1 MFARK
6 EQLMDSSQLSTRAH
20 TLITAVLSY
29 IGFIAAYFIRFY
41 LMPGVINYS
50 FTLYSLMGLASA
62 LLHYVIYSLFFY
74 SQMNLYRRYTRLV
87 QRTVLCEILCVGLTL
102 AALFLINLPLVSR
115 MAVFISGVLDTVF
128 ICAKHYVVLR
138 AYTALHRSG
147 IYQRNTLL
155 IGEGPT
161 AQRYASTVLAQP
173 EAGHHL
179 VGYVAAWMFEPGST
193 RLGGY
198 DDLESVLA
206 ATPVDEAIIAL
217 PAHEYIRLDHII
229 CLCEKYGVPLRII
242 PCYEERISYQIVTS
256 KFEDI
261 QMIGIRDIPLNRLYN
276 AFIKRFFDI
285 LISLS
290 ALIVLSPL
298 MLVIAIG
305 VRISTRDTI
314 FFAQT
319 RIGKNKKPFKMLKF
333 RSMRTNDEED
343 SAWSTNEDDR
353 RTFFGALIRK
363 LSIDE
368 LPQLINVL
376 KGDMSIVGPRPEI
389 PHFVEQFR
397 DEVPLYMIR
406 HMVKPGMTGLAQV
419 SGYRG
424 DTSIRGRIDCDI
436 AYIENWTIW
445 LDIRIILRTFTSLV
459 NDETLPPLHREN
471 NPFR

>member
-87 QRTVLCEILCVGLTL
+87 QRTILCEILCVGLTL

-161 AQRYASTVLAQP
+161 AQRYASTVLTQP

-179 VGYVAAWMFEPGST
+179 VGYVAAWTFEPGST

-445 LDIRIILRTFTSLV
+445 LDVISLPFIIMVPSAPTYPGD
-459 NDETLPPLHREN
+459 NE
-471 NPFR
+471 

>member
-50 FTLYSLMGLASA
+50 FTLYSLMGLTSA

-445 LDIRIILRTFTSLV
+445 LDIRIILHTFTSLV
-459 NDETLPPLHREN
+459 NDETLPPLHREK
-471 NPFR
+471 

>member
-1 MFARK
+1 
-6 EQLMDSSQLSTRAH
+6 MDSSQLSTRAH

-115 MAVFISGVLDTVF
+115 MAVFIAGVLDTVF

-459 NDETLPPLHREN
+459 NDETLPPLHREK
-471 NPFR
+471 

>member
-1 MFARK
+1 
-6 EQLMDSSQLSTRAH
+6 MDSSQLSTRAH

-29 IGFIAAYFIRFY
+29 IGFIASYFIRFY

-419 SGYRG
+419 S

-445 LDIRIILRTFTSLV
+445 LDIRIILHTFTSLV
-459 NDETLPPLHREN
+459 NDETLPPLHREK
-471 NPFR
+471 

>member
-179 VGYVAAWMFEPGST
+179 VGYVAAWTFEPDST

-459 NDETLPPLHREN
+459 NDETLPPLHREK
-471 NPFR
+471 

>member
-1 MFARK
+1 
-6 EQLMDSSQLSTRAH
+6 MDSSQLSTRAH

-128 ICAKHYVVLR
+128 ICAKHYIVLR

-179 VGYVAAWMFEPGST
+179 VGYVAAWTFEPGST

-445 LDIRIILRTFTSLV
+445 LDIRIILHTFTSLV
-459 NDETLPPLHREN
+459 NDETLPPLHREK
-471 NPFR
+471 

>member
-115 MAVFISGVLDTVF
+115 MAVFIAGVLDTVF

-179 VGYVAAWMFEPGST
+179 VGYIAAWMFEPGST

-314 FFAQT
+314 FFVQT

-459 NDETLPPLHREN
+459 NDETLPPLHREK
-471 NPFR
+471 

>member
-1 MFARK
+1 
-6 EQLMDSSQLSTRAH
+6 MDSSQLSTRAH

-445 LDIRIILRTFTSLV
+445 LDIRVILRTFTSLV
-459 NDETLPPLHREN
+459 NDETLPPLHREK
-471 NPFR
+471 

>member
-1 MFARK
+1 
-6 EQLMDSSQLSTRAH
+6 MDSSQLSTRAH

-406 HMVKPGMTGLAQV
+406 HMVKPGITGLAQV

-459 NDETLPPLHREN
+459 NDETLPPLHREK
-471 NPFR
+471 

>member
-1 MFARK
+1 
-6 EQLMDSSQLSTRAH
+6 MDSSHLSARAH
-20 TLITAVLSY
+20 TLLTAALSY

-41 LMPGVINYS
+41 VLPGFFYYS
-50 FTLYSLMGLASA
+50 VTSYSLMGLCSA
-62 LLHYVIYSLFFY
+62 LLHYVIYSLLFY
-74 SQMNLYRRYTRLV
+74 PQMNLYRRYTKLL
-87 QRTVLCEILCVGLTL
+87 QRTMLCEIVCAGLTL
-102 AALFLINLPLVSR
+102 SVLFLVNLPRVSR
-115 MAVFISGVLDTVF
+115 LAVFIAAIIDTVL
-128 ICAKHYVVLR
+128 IGAKHYIVLR
-138 AYTALHRSG
+138 VYSALHRSG

-161 AQRYASTVLAQP
+161 AQRYAATVLTQP
-173 EAGHHL
+173 EAGHHM
-179 VGYVAAWMFEPGST
+179 VGYVAAWAYEPGSK

-206 ATPVDEAIIAL
+206 ATPADEAIIAL
-217 PAHEYIRLDHII
+217 PAHEYIRLDKII
-229 CLCEKYGVPLRII
+229 SLCEKYGVPLRII

-276 AFIKRFFDI
+276 AFIKRLFDI
-285 LISLS
+285 VISSL
-290 ALIVLSPL
+290 ALILLSPL
-298 MLVIAIG
+298 MLVVAIG
-305 VRISTRDTI
+305 VRLSTHDTV
-314 FFAQT
+314 FFTQT

-333 RSMRTNDEED
+333 RSMRTNDTED

-445 LDIRIILRTFTSLV
+445 VDIRIILRTFTSLI
-459 NDETLPPLHREN
+459 NEETLPPMHRTK
-471 NPFR
+471 

>member
-1 MFARK
+1 
-6 EQLMDSSQLSTRAH
+6 MDSSQLSTRAH

-161 AQRYASTVLAQP
+161 AQRYTSTVLTQP

-305 VRISTRDTI
+305 VCISTRDTI

-459 NDETLPPLHREN
+459 NDETLPPLHREK
-471 NPFR
+471 

>member
-1 MFARK
+1 
-6 EQLMDSSQLSTRAH
+6 MDSSQLSTRAH

-290 ALIVLSPL
+290 ALIALSPL

-459 NDETLPPLHREN
+459 NDETLPPLHREK
-471 NPFR
+471 

>member
-1 MFARK
+1 
-6 EQLMDSSQLSTRAH
+6 MDSSQLSTRAH

-50 FTLYSLMGLASA
+50 FTLYSLMGLTSA

-161 AQRYASTVLAQP
+161 AQRYASTVLTQP

-459 NDETLPPLHREN
+459 NDETLPPLHREK
-471 NPFR
+471 

>member
-1 MFARK
+1 
-6 EQLMDSSQLSTRAH
+6 MDSSQLSTRAH

-87 QRTVLCEILCVGLTL
+87 QRTVLCEILCAGLTL

-459 NDETLPPLHREN
+459 NDETLPPLHREK
-471 NPFR
+471 

>member
-1 MFARK
+1 
-6 EQLMDSSQLSTRAH
+6 MDSPQMSTRMH
-20 TLITAVLSY
+20 TLLTSVLSFFSFLLGY
-29 IGFIAAYFIRFY
+29 YIRFY
-41 LMPGVINYS
+41 LMHGAFSYRFNVY
-50 FTLYSLMGLASA
+50 LAMGCGFAV
-62 LLHYVIYSLFFY
+62 LHYVIYSLFFY
-74 SQMNLYRRYTRLV
+74 PQMNLYRRFGKLV
-87 QRTVLCEILCVGLTL
+87 QRTILCEALCAGLTL
-102 AALFLINLPLVSR
+102 AFLFLVSLQNVSR
-115 MAVFISGVLDTVF
+115 IAVFISAGVSILF
-128 ICAKHYVVLR
+128 INVKHYIVMRVYSTL
-138 AYTALHRSG
+138 LRSG
-147 IYQRNTLL
+147 ICQRTTLL
-155 IGEGPT
+155 IGEGAT
-161 AQRYASTVLAQP
+161 AHRYASTVIDEP

-179 VGYVAAWMFEPGST
+179 VGYIADETLYVNSK
-193 RLGGY
+193 RLGNY
-198 DDLESVLA
+198 DALENTLA
-206 ATPVDEAIIAL
+206 STPVDEAIIAL
-217 PAHEYIRLDHII
+217 PASKYVLLDGII
-229 CLCEKYGVPLRII
+229 ALCEKYGVPLRII

-445 LDIRIILRTFTSLV
+445 VDVRIILRTFTSMV
-459 NDETLPPLHREN
+459 NDETLPPMHRTQKTD
-471 NPFR
+471 

>member
-1 MFARK
+1 
-6 EQLMDSSQLSTRAH
+6 MDSSQLSTRAH

-128 ICAKHYVVLR
+128 ICAKHYIVLR

-459 NDETLPPLHREN
+459 NDETLPPLHREK
-471 NPFR
+471 

>member
-1 MFARK
+1 
-6 EQLMDSSQLSTRAH
+6 MDSSQLSTRAH

-50 FTLYSLMGLASA
+50 FTLYSLMGLTSA

-115 MAVFISGVLDTVF
+115 MAVFISGILDTVF

-179 VGYVAAWMFEPGST
+179 VGYVAAWTFEPDST

-285 LISLS
+285 LISSS

-445 LDIRIILRTFTSLV
+445 LDIRIILRTFTSLI
-459 NDETLPPLHREN
+459 NDETLPPLHREK
-471 NPFR
+471 

>member
-161 AQRYASTVLAQP
+161 AQRYTSTVLTQP

-261 QMIGIRDIPLNRLYN
+261 QMIGIRDSPLNRLYN

-459 NDETLPPLHREN
+459 NDETLPPLHREK
-471 NPFR
+471 

>member
-1 MFARK
+1 
-6 EQLMDSSQLSTRAH
+6 MDSSQLSTRAH

-206 ATPVDEAIIAL
+206 AMPVDEAIIAL

-459 NDETLPPLHREN
+459 NDETLPPLHREK
-471 NPFR
+471 

>member
-1 MFARK
+1 
-6 EQLMDSSQLSTRAH
+6 MDSSQLSTRTH

-179 VGYVAAWMFEPGST
+179 VGYVAAWTFEPDST

-459 NDETLPPLHREN
+459 NDETLPPLHREK
-471 NPFR
+471 

>member
-1 MFARK
+1 
-6 EQLMDSSQLSTRAH
+6 MDSSQLSTRAH

-459 NDETLPPLHREN
+459 NDETLPPFHREK
-471 NPFR
+471 

>member
-1 MFARK
+1 
-6 EQLMDSSQLSTRAH
+6 MDSSQLSTRAH

-424 DTSIRGRIDCDI
+424 DTSIRGRINCDI

-459 NDETLPPLHREN
+459 NDETLPPLHREK
-471 NPFR
+471 

>member
-1 MFARK
+1 
-6 EQLMDSSQLSTRAH
+6 
-20 TLITAVLSY
+20 
-29 IGFIAAYFIRFY
+29 
-41 LMPGVINYS
+41 MPGVINYS

-459 NDETLPPLHREN
+459 NDETLPPLHREK
-471 NPFR
+471 

>member
-1 MFARK
+1 
-6 EQLMDSSQLSTRAH
+6 MDSSQLSTRAH

-50 FTLYSLMGLASA
+50 FTLYSLMGLTSA

-115 MAVFISGVLDTVF
+115 MAVFISGILDTVF

-179 VGYVAAWMFEPGST
+179 VGYVAAWTFEPDST

-206 ATPVDEAIIAL
+206 ATPVDEAVIAL

-285 LISLS
+285 LISSS

-445 LDIRIILRTFTSLV
+445 LDIRIILRTFTSLI
-459 NDETLPPLHREN
+459 NDETLPPLHREK
-471 NPFR
+471 

>member
-1 MFARK
+1 
-6 EQLMDSSQLSTRAH
+6 MDSSQLSTRAH

-161 AQRYASTVLAQP
+161 AQRYASTVLTQP

-179 VGYVAAWMFEPGST
+179 VGYVAAWTFEPGST

-298 MLVIAIG
+298 MLIIAIG

-333 RSMRTNDEED
+333 RSMRTNDAED

-459 NDETLPPLHREN
+459 NDETLPPLHREK
-471 NPFR
+471 

>member
-6 EQLMDSSQLSTRAH
+6 EQLMDSSRLSTRAH

-50 FTLYSLMGLASA
+50 FTLYSLMGLTSA

-459 NDETLPPLHREN
+459 NDETLPPLHREK
-471 NPFR
+471 

>member
-1 MFARK
+1 
-6 EQLMDSSQLSTRAH
+6 MDSSQLSTRAH

-242 PCYEERISYQIVTS
+242 ACYEERISYQIVTS

-459 NDETLPPLHREN
+459 NDETLPPLHREK
-471 NPFR
+471 

>member
-1 MFARK
+1 
-6 EQLMDSSQLSTRAH
+6 MDSSQLSTRAH

-128 ICAKHYVVLR
+128 ICTKHYVVLR

-161 AQRYASTVLAQP
+161 AQRYTSTVLTQP

-459 NDETLPPLHREN
+459 NDETLPPLHREK
-471 NPFR
+471 

>member
-1 MFARK
+1 
-6 EQLMDSSQLSTRAH
+6 MDSSQLSTRAH

-179 VGYVAAWMFEPGST
+179 VGYVAAWMFEPDST

-445 LDIRIILRTFTSLV
+445 LDIRIILRTFTSLI
-459 NDETLPPLHREN
+459 NDETLPPLHREK
-471 NPFR
+471 

>member
-1 MFARK
+1 
-6 EQLMDSSQLSTRAH
+6 MDSSQLSTRAH

-128 ICAKHYVVLR
+128 ICANHYVVLR

-179 VGYVAAWMFEPGST
+179 VGYVAAWMFEPDST

-459 NDETLPPLHREN
+459 NDETLPPLHREK
-471 NPFR
+471 

>member
-1 MFARK
+1 
-6 EQLMDSSQLSTRAH
+6 MDSSQISTRAH

-459 NDETLPPLHREN
+459 NDETLPPLHREK
-471 NPFR
+471 

>member
-1 MFARK
+1 
-6 EQLMDSSQLSTRAH
+6 MDSSQLSTRAH

-50 FTLYSLMGLASA
+50 FTLYSLMGLAPA

-459 NDETLPPLHREN
+459 NDETLPPLHREK
-471 NPFR
+471 

>member
-206 ATPVDEAIIAL
+206 ATSVDEAIIAL

-459 NDETLPPLHREN
+459 NDETLPPLHREK
-471 NPFR
+471 